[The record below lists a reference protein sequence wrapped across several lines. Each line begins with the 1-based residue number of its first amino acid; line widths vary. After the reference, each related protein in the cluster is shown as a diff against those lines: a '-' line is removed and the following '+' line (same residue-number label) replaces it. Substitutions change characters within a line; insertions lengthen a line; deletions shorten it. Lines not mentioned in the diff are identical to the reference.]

1 MQFDIRPLARLLL
14 PYIRDR
20 NVAYGFDPTSGLK
33 DLENTD
39 LGKKSIVIEFSSPN
53 IGDKFHGKHLRSTIL
68 GSHLAQLHRSTGW
81 HVHAINYLG
90 DWSKKTALVGV
101 GWEDL
106 GLGSEER
113 FAQDPI
119 GHLLEVYNEVER
131 QFAPEQ
137 KHAKE
142 VRDKNLKGADEVKG
156 EDTAAIESQGL
167 FAKRN
172 EFFTRMESG
181 DPKAVDLCKRFRD
194 VSIEHYKALY
204 NRLNVVFDEYSGESQ
219 IPVEAMNEVEET
231 LKAKGMLE
239 EQEGSWMI
247 NMKKHGEKGGAA
259 IIRDRTGS
267 HTYLLRDIAAVVE
280 RHKKYGFDKMLY
292 IVASDHDLHFQR
304 VVKILEMMG
313 MGDLA
318 SKLQHVHFSKN
329 TNVLGDIDRGD
340 LLEGILLQSKEET
353 DKALAD
359 DSDKLTLLRE
369 AGHAP
374 EFLCAASLQL
384 DGLNVKRATDHMF
397 DLGQISLGPE
407 FLFTL
412 AKVKGLTE
420 GQSVPDASALSDDE
434 LASIEDETFADLLR
448 LLAHF
453 PDVIAAA
460 HKSLEPSLIVSFLAS
475 VSAQV
480 SEALESLEDENDIP
494 ASRMSVL
501 DATRQVLENGLRVLG
516 VEAVS
521 G

>member
-1 MQFDIRPLARLLL
+1 
-14 PYIRDR
+14 
-20 NVAYGFDPTSGLK
+20 LK
-33 DLENTD
+33 DLENIKS
-39 LGKKSIVIEFSSPN
+39 GKKSVVIEFSSPN

-68 GSHLAQLHRSTGW
+68 GWHLAQLHRSMGW
-81 HVHAINYLG
+81 DVHAINYLG
-90 DWSKKTALVGV
+90 DWSKKTALVGM
-101 GWEDL
+101 GWEEL

-172 EFFTRMESG
+172 EFFKRMESG
-181 DPKAVDLCKRFRD
+181 DPKAVELCQRFRE

-204 NRLNVVFDEYSGESQ
+204 TRLNVVFDEYSGESQ
-219 IPVEAMNEVEET
+219 IPVDAMNAVEDALRT
-231 LKAKGMLE
+231 KDLLE

-280 RHKKYGFDKMLY
+280 RHKKYRFDKMLY
-292 IVASDHDLHFQR
+292 VVASDHDLHFQR
-304 VVKILEMMG
+304 VLKILEMMD

-318 SKLQHVHFSKN
+318 TKIQHVHFSKN
-329 TNVLGDIDRGD
+329 SQVLDDIDRGD
-340 LLEGILLQSKEET
+340 LLEGILLHSRKETE
-353 DKALAD
+353 KSLAD
-359 DSDKLTLLRE
+359 EPEKLSLLEE
-369 AGHAP
+369 AGHTT
-374 EFLCAASLQL
+374 ESLCAASLQI
-384 DGLNVKRATDHMF
+384 DGLGVKRATDHTF
-397 DLGQISLGPE
+397 HLGQNPTGPE
-407 FLFTL
+407 IQFTL
-412 AKVKGLTE
+412 AKIKGLIE
-420 GQSVPDASALSDDE
+420 GKSVPDVSALSDGD

-448 LLAHF
+448 LLAQL

-460 HKSLEPSLIVSFLAS
+460 HKSFEPSLIVSFLAS
-475 VSAQV
+475 VSSQV
-480 SEALESLEDENDIP
+480 SEALEELGDGNDVLV
-494 ASRMSVL
+494 SRMIVF
-501 DATRQVLENGLRVLG
+501 DATRQVLENGLRLLG
-516 VEAVS
+516 IEA
-521 G
+521 